1 MPVDVDVNVNVNV
14 PKSCCPIAAAILLSA
29 LALGLGGCSNDPW
42 NPVDT
47 LPRVPVAGTV
57 TLDGTPLAQGM
68 IQFNPTGETTG
79 TTVAAEITGG
89 KYAIEKA
96 QGPVP
101 GKHKVLISGRP
112 PARLK
117 PGEPPGGTP
126 KPTPEPIPARYNSQ
140 STLETEVPAGGS
152 QALDFALKTS

>member
-1 MPVDVDVNVNVNV
+1 MPLNVKVAK
-14 PKSCCPIAAAILLSA
+14 PCCPIAAVALLLWA
-29 LALGLGGCSNDPW
+29 LALGGCSNDPW

-68 IQFNPTGETTG
+68 IQFNPAPETNG

-89 KYAIEKA
+89 KYAIAKA

-101 GKHKVLISGRP
+101 GKHKVVVSSHP

-126 KPTPEPIPARYNSQ
+126 KLTPETIPAKYNTQ

-152 QALDFALKTS
+152 QTLDFALKSS